1 MKNINCDI
9 IRDVL
14 PLYLD
19 DVVSNETKEMVEEH
33 LKNCEACKREAAIMK
48 QNVTLPANEN
58 TRLAEANVLKNLNIK
73 IRRKKITFGI
83 ISAVLTAAVIVSC
96 LLFLTLPKLY
106 IPYDRT
112 QFEITELNGRI
123 YACYYGNAFGGSVV
137 HNPVSAKIDGTEKNV
152 VVFYSYKTPLDH
164 IKSHFQD
171 KESDNPYFIHLGNAD
186 EIDMI
191 YYGKFNLHNPDFNL
205 PDVIENSELIQ
216 KE

>member
-83 ISAVLTAAVIVSC
+83 ISAVLAAAVIVSC

-171 KESDNPYFIHLGNAD
+171 KENDNPYFIHLGNAD

>member
-73 IRRKKITFGI
+73 IRRKKIAFGI
-83 ISAVLTAAVIVSC
+83 ISAVLAAAVIVSC

-106 IPYDRT
+106 IPY
-112 QFEITELNGRI
+112 
-123 YACYYGNAFGGSVV
+123 VV
-137 HNPVSAKIDGTEKNV
+137 HNSVPSIFAETGLCT
-152 VVFYSYKTPLDH
+152 TLP
-164 IKSHFQD
+164 
-171 KESDNPYFIHLGNAD
+171 PNA
-186 EIDMI
+186 
-191 YYGKFNLHNPDFNL
+191 FP
-205 PDVIENSELIQ
+205 
-216 KE
+216 

>member
-83 ISAVLTAAVIVSC
+83 ISAVSAAAVIVSC

-191 YYGKFNLHNPDFNL
+191 YYGKFNLHNPDFNIL
-205 PDVIENSELIQ
+205 DVIENSELIR

>member
-205 PDVIENSELIQ
+205 PDVIENSELIR